1 MEGPQG
7 GKLAIPVRMP
17 GCGLNSMASIDER
30 HPGQGLTLARRV
42 VIKIG
47 SSLLVQPSTGRIHR
61 SWLEAL
67 CEDIARMRS
76 RGQQVVL
83 VSSGAIALGRRI
95 LNMNE
100 GILRLEESQAAAAA
114 GQVALAHAYS
124 ETLSASDLHVAQVL
138 LTLSDTEQRRRYLNA
153 RNTLKTLLDLG
164 AVPVVNEND
173 TVATEEIR
181 YGDNDR
187 LAARVAQLVSA
198 DCLVLLSDIDGLY
211 SADPG
216 VDPDARLIPLVN
228 ELTPEIEALAGES
241 RSGMGRGGMV
251 TKLIAARIALGAGC
265 HVAIANG
272 RLDRPLLAMEQ
283 GGRCTWFVRH
293 RSPAAARKQW
303 IAGTLK
309 PLGSLQL
316 DEGAMTALQAG
327 KSLLPAGVTAVHGEF
342 ERGDAVA
349 LTGPDGRVL
358 GHGLSAYTSVEAL
371 SIAGSQSNEIAGILG
386 YGGRDEL
393 IHRDDLVLFGV

>member
-1 MEGPQG
+1 
-7 GKLAIPVRMP
+7 
-17 GCGLNSMASIDER
+17 MASIDER
-30 HPGQGLTLARRV
+30 HPGQGLALARRV

-67 CEDIARMRS
+67 CEDIAHMRS

-272 RLDRPLLAMEQ
+272 RLERPLLAMER

-303 IAGTLK
+303 IAGSLK

-316 DEGAMTALQAG
+316 DQGAMTALEAG
-327 KSLLPAGVTAVHGEF
+327 KSLLPAGVTAVRGEF

-358 GHGLSAYTSVEAL
+358 GHGLSAYTSVEAA
-371 SIAGSQSNEIAGILG
+371 SIAGCQSHEIAGILG

>member
-1 MEGPQG
+1 
-7 GKLAIPVRMP
+7 
-17 GCGLNSMASIDER
+17 MASIDER
-30 HPGQGLTLARRV
+30 HPGQGLALARRV

-67 CEDIARMRS
+67 CEDIAHMRS

-272 RLDRPLLAMEQ
+272 RLERPLLAMER

-303 IAGTLK
+303 IAGSLK

-316 DEGAMTALQAG
+316 DQGAMTALEAG
-327 KSLLPAGVTAVHGEF
+327 KSLLPAGVTAVRGEF

>member
-1 MEGPQG
+1 
-7 GKLAIPVRMP
+7 MP
-17 GCGLNSMASIDER
+17 GCGLNSMATIDER
-30 HPGQGLTLARRV
+30 HPGRGLTLARRV

>member
-1 MEGPQG
+1 
-7 GKLAIPVRMP
+7 
-17 GCGLNSMASIDER
+17 MAGIEER
-30 HPGQGLTLARRV
+30 HPGQDLKLARRV

-47 SSLLVQPSTGRIHR
+47 SSLLVHASTGRIHR
-61 SWLEAL
+61 SWLDAL
-67 CEDIARMRS
+67 CQDIARLRA

-83 VSSGAIALGRRI
+83 VSSGAVALGRRI

-124 ETLSASDLHVAQVL
+124 ETLSASALHVAQVL

-216 VDPDARLIPLVN
+216 VDPDARFIPLVQ

-272 RLDRPLLAMEQ
+272 RLERPLLAMEE

-293 RSPAAARKQW
+293 SSPAAARKQW
-303 IAGTLK
+303 IAGSLK

-316 DEGAMTALQAG
+316 DEGALTALLAG
-327 KSLLPAGVTAVHGEF
+327 KSLLPAGVTAVQGDF

-358 GHGLSAYTSVEAL
+358 GHGLSAYASGEAT
-371 SIAGSQSNEIAGILG
+371 SIAGCQSNEIAGILG
-386 YGGRDEL
+386 YRGRDEL